1 MTATPLPALATLCF
15 LLAVPSADVEPAA
28 ARSAG
33 CPVIT
38 RDNIDDCVRLNEI
51 QMLGTHNSYHIAPAA
66 PMLAA
71 LGVRGRDL
79 EYTHR
84 PLPDQL
90 SRLGIRQIELDV
102 FADPEGGHYARPAT
116 LARIKGLEPP
126 GAGLLKPGFKVLH
139 VQDID
144 FHSTCPTLVAC
155 LTEIRD
161 WSRSNPWHVPILIL
175 IEAKDSPIDDP
186 DNVGYVKPLPIDGAA
201 LRALERE
208 IRDVFH
214 DGDILKPDDVRAGH
228 PTLAAAVA
236 ANGWPVL
243 RAVRGKVLFALDNT
257 DHHRTEYLRGNPS
270 LEGRLL
276 FVSSPPGEPS
286 AAFVKM
292 NEAIGEG
299 ERRILETVKGH
310 FLVRTR
316 ADVPTEEARSG
327 STTRRDAA
335 FRSGA
340 QYVSTDYPEPSPFGS
355 GYSARLPRAER
366 LPSRCNP
373 VTAPVG
379 CRSEWLERPPT
390 RPRKE

>member
-1 MTATPLPALATLCF
+1 MTATPLKALATLCF
-15 LLAVPSADVEPAA
+15 LLAVRPVAVEPAA
-28 ARSAG
+28 SRSAA
-33 CPVIT
+33 CTVMT
-38 RDNIDDCVRLNEI
+38 RENIDDCVRLNEI

-66 PMLAA
+66 PILAA
-71 LGVRGRDL
+71 IGARGRDL

-84 PLPDQL
+84 PLTEQL
-90 SRLGIRQIELDV
+90 ARLGIRQVELDV

-116 LARIKGLEPP
+116 LATIKGLEPP
-126 GAGLLKPGFKVLH
+126 GAELLKPGFKVLH

-144 FHSTCPTLVAC
+144 FHSTCTTLVAC
-155 LTEIRD
+155 LTAIRD

-186 DNVGYVKPLPIDGAA
+186 DGVGYVTPLPIDGTA

-214 DGDILKPDDVRAGH
+214 DDQILKPDDVRAGR
-228 PTLAAAVA
+228 PTLSAAVD
-236 ANGWPVL
+236 ANGWPLL

-292 NEAIGEG
+292 NEATGED
-299 ERRILETVKGH
+299 ERRIRETVKGRY
-310 FLVRTR
+310 LVRTR

-355 GYSARLPRAER
+355 GYAARLPRAER
-366 LPSRCNP
+366 LPARCNP

-379 CRSEWLERPPT
+379 CRSDWLERPPA
-390 RPRKE
+390 RARK